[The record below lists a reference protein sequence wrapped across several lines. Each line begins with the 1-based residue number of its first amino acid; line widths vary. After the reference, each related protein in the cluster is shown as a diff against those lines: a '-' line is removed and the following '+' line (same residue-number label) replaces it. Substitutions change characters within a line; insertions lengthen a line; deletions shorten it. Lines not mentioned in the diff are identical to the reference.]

1 MFCCVELV
9 EEVRAVGLVTD
20 GVEVDEGTVVL
31 VDGREVLRVGIRE
44 GIQDLDLEL
53 VWERQQ
59 GWFGHGGIRRL

>member
-1 MFCCVELV
+1 MELV